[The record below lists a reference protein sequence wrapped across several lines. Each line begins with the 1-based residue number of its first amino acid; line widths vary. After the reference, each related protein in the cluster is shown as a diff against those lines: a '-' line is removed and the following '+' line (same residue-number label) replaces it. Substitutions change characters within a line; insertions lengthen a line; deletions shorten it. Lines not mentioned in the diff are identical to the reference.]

1 MRILT
6 FIDPLQRKGM
16 RYHLRRQDKE
26 IKEPENLK
34 KILKETNYVTL
45 AMVKEGEPY
54 LVSLSH
60 SYDEAEN
67 CIYFH
72 SASEGKK
79 LDYMRANPVVWGQ
92 ALQDHGYHKG
102 ECSHLYASIMFRG
115 EIEFIEDTE
124 TKRHVFR
131 SMVNQIEP
139 EPESIM
145 DRMISSEGIPSTV
158 VGRIRIE
165 YMTGKK
171 SAEISL

>member
-1 MRILT
+1 
-6 FIDPLQRKGM
+6 M

-26 IKEPENLK
+26 IKEPEMLK
-34 KILKETNYVTL
+34 KILQETDYVTL
-45 AMVKEGEPY
+45 ALVKDGEPY

-60 SYDEAEN
+60 AYDEEEN

-79 LDYMRANPVVWGQ
+79 LDYMRASPVVWGQ
-92 ALQDHGYHKG
+92 ALLDHGYHKG
-102 ECSHLYASIMFRG
+102 QCSHLYASVMFRG
-115 EIEFIEDTE
+115 KIEFIEDIE

-145 DRMISSEGIPSTV
+145 DRMVNSEGIPSTV
-158 VGRIRIE
+158 VGRIRID